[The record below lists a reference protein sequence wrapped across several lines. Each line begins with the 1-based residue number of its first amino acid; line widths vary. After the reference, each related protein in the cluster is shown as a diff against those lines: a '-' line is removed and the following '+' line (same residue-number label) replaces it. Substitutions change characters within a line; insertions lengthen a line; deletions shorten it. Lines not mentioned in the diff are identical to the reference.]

1 MEDRIRILFLIAL
14 ASAATGCSWMPFIG
28 KDKPQEV
35 VVESDGESGPV
46 QVIEPEVE
54 RRDIKTAKIDTEDF
68 EIGVFGGI
76 MGVED
81 FGSNPSYG
89 LRLAYHVNE
98 SLFVEATAGRTD
110 TEETSFERLSGAAE
124 LLNDEEREF
133 IYYNLSLGYNLF
145 PGEAFIGENRAYSQS
160 LYLIGGLGSTRFA
173 GDDRFTLN
181 LGVGYR
187 FLVTDSI
194 ALHADFRDHLF
205 DIDILGEDKTVH
217 NLEAHFG
224 FTFFF

>member
-1 MEDRIRILFLIAL
+1 MENRIRILFLIGAL
-14 ASAATGCSWMPFIG
+14 VATGGCSWMPFIG
-28 KDKPQEV
+28 GDSEPVAEEV
-35 VVESDGESGPV
+35 GNGEPP
-46 QVIEPEVE
+46 QVINPEVE
-54 RRDIKTAKIDTEDF
+54 RRDIKTADIDTEDF

-76 MGVED
+76 MSVED

-124 LLNDEEREF
+124 LLTDEEREY
-133 IYYNLSLGYNLF
+133 IYYNVSLGYNLF
-145 PGEAFIGENRAYSQS
+145 PGEAFIGENRAYTQA
-160 LYLIGGLGSTRFA
+160 LYVIGGLGSTTFA
-173 GDDRFTLN
+173 GDDRFTVN

-187 FLVTDSI
+187 FLVTDYI

-205 DIDILGEDKTVH
+205 DIDILGDEKTVH
-217 NLEAHFG
+217 NLEAHLG
-224 FTFFF
+224 FTVFF